1 MFTTRV
7 PPTNQSHNTFR
18 KQRMRLKSYREQASS
33 WPKSGQHILA
43 QTGDGAVIVYQ
54 AFKPCIAQYAVDN
67 NKFGG
72 PHYSMSRMTWIK
84 TNFLW
89 MMFRSDWGRSKN
101 QEKVLAIHVRQEGFD
116 KILSRAYT
124 GNSQKEKGIGEVDVR
139 LQWDPDHDPYGKKEV
154 RRVIQLGLRGETL
167 AEFNNNW
174 IVKIMKIEDVS
185 DIVEEGLKIV
195 TANKLELLMT

>member
-1 MFTTRV
+1 MQVATNTRLTNAGIISIFLPISKNCLDHYRRPHIDMFTTRV

-89 MMFRSDWGRSKN
+89 MMFRSDWGRAQN
-101 QEKVLAIHVRQEGFD
+101 QERESWLSMSGWRGF
-116 KILSRAYT
+116 IRY
-124 GNSQKEKGIGEVDVR
+124 
-139 LQWDPDHDPYGKKEV
+139 
-154 RRVIQLGLRGETL
+154 
-167 AEFNNNW
+167 
-174 IVKIMKIEDVS
+174 
-185 DIVEEGLKIV
+185 
-195 TANKLELLMT
+195 